1 MKKTIKT
8 NLRMKC
14 SSYGHWNRIRVN
26 KIFVEQNSIERKV
39 KVMILLYKLLEARS
53 KQMFNQYFYSN
64 TNQNET
70 TYYCNFPLKKVSKS
84 ITNMNAKKR

>member
-1 MKKTIKT
+1 
-8 NLRMKC
+8 MKC
-14 SSYGHWNRIRVN
+14 PTCDHWNRVSLN
-26 KIFVEQNSIERKV
+26 KVFIEQNSIEPKV
-39 KVMILLYKLLEARS
+39 KVIVLLYKLLEARS